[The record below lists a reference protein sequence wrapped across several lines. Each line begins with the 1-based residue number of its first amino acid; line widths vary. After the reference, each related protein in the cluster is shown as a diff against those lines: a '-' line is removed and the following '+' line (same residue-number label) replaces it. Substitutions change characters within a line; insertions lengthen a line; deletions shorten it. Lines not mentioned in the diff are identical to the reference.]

1 MAYQIPAMKTL
12 IQMRHAKSGWAEPGM
27 DDHDRALNQ
36 RGRSAVPVMAHWL
49 AARGLRPAKVLCSP
63 SRRTRETAALM
74 RDAAPRLPEPDLPAA
89 LYHAGPGTLLEH
101 LRRLPKGCYSVLVI
115 GHEPGLST
123 LLRMLGG
130 RAAAPE
136 RRRAH
141 GHFPTAAIAVLE
153 ADIGDWRD
161 LGADR
166 VEFVAFAV
174 PRELMENS
182 TPGALRTAANAAGL
196 GGWDSERE

>member
-1 MAYQIPAMKTL
+1 MKTL
-12 IQMRHAKSGWAEPGM
+12 ILMRHAKAGWAEPGM

-74 RDAAPRLPEPDLPAA
+74 RDAVPWLPQPELPAA

-101 LRRLPKGCYSVLVI
+101 LRRLARGCDSALVI
-115 GHEPGLST
+115 AHEPGLGA
-123 LLRMLGG
+123 LLRMFGG

-136 RRRAH
+136 RRRAYS
-141 GHFPTAAIAVLE
+141 HFPTAAMAVLE

-161 LGADR
+161 FGADR
-166 VEFVAFAV
+166 VAFVAFAV
-174 PRELMENS
+174 PRELMENPA
-182 TPGALRTAANAAGL
+182 TGY
-196 GGWDSERE
+196 